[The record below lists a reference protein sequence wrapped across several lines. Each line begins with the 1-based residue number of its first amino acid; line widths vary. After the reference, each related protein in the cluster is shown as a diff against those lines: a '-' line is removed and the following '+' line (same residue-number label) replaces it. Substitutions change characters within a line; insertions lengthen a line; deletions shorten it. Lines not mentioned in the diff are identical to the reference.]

1 MTQQV
6 SNEMNTDGHP
16 AEIGIVVAGS
26 VTGGLKVK
34 LHRTTPVES
43 VSVGSYVT
51 IHGKHQRVFGMVTD
65 VQLDSLDPALVSLP
79 PDLSDPFVAEVM
91 EGTAYYGTLEI
102 LPMLIVDPVTEET
115 KPVRTVAPHFSQATR
130 AIGDDVGK
138 VFGIED
144 DEHLVIG
151 SPLEMD
157 DIEIVLD
164 LEKVVERSSGV
175 FGKTGT
181 GKTFLV
187 RQLLAGFVK
196 GRVASTLVFDMHNE
210 YGWAGRDHERKRD
223 VKGLKQLFPGR
234 VVVLTLDA
242 ESSRRRG
249 VKTDGEIQIG
259 FNEIDPEDI
268 EVLAEVLNL
277 TEAARQIPYRL
288 FREAGSRWLK
298 DFLALDGEGMKE
310 LVERLGE
317 HEATVQSLRRRLETL
332 NRFPFLTPN
341 GGNRVIEEI
350 LQYLGRGYSV
360 VLEFGRYGNNEVAYL
375 LVANLITRR
384 IHEGYVRRSE
394 RAMGDGAQD
403 MPQLVITIEE
413 AHKFLSSALANQTIF
428 GTIAREMRKTGV
440 TLLVVDQRPSG
451 IDEEVRSQIG
461 TKLVCL
467 LDNERDVDA
476 VLSGVS
482 GRTQLRQVLAGLDSV
497 QQALLLGHA
506 LPMPVVV
513 RTREYGSP
521 ESYAALSATDALESK
536 EEWEKRVGNLFG

>member
-1 MTQQV
+1 MTHPV
-6 SNEMNTDGHP
+6 GNEMSTDGQP

-79 PDLSDPFVAEVM
+79 PDLSDPFVSEVM
-91 EGTAYYGTLEI
+91 EGTAYYGTLEV
-102 LPMLIVDPVTEET
+102 LPMLVVDPVTDET
-115 KPVRTVAPHFSQATR
+115 KPVRTVAPHFSLATR

-138 VFGIED
+138 VFGVED

-157 DIEIVLD
+157 AIEVVLD

-196 GRVASTLVFDMHNE
+196 GHVASTLVFDMHNE

-259 FNEIDPEDI
+259 FSEIEPEDI

-277 TEAARQIPYRL
+277 TEASRQVPYRL

-332 NRFPFLTPN
+332 NRFPFLTPD
-341 GGNRVIEEI
+341 GGNRVIEEV

-384 IHEGYVRRSE
+384 IHQGYVQRSE
-394 RAMGDGAQD
+394 RAMGDGALD

-413 AHKFLSSALANQTIF
+413 AHKVLSPTLANQTIF

-521 ESYAALSATDALESK
+521 ESYAALSASDALESK

>member
-1 MTQQV
+1 MTHPV
-6 SNEMNTDGHP
+6 GNEMSTNGQP

-79 PDLSDPFVAEVM
+79 PDLSDPFVSEVL
-91 EGTAYYGTLEI
+91 EGTAYYGTLEV
-102 LPMLIVDPVTEET
+102 LPMLIVDPVTGET
-115 KPVRTVAPHFSQATR
+115 KPVRTVAPHFSLATR
-130 AIGDDVGK
+130 AIGEDVGK
-138 VFGIED
+138 VFGVED

-157 DIEIVLD
+157 GIEVVLD

-259 FNEIDPEDI
+259 FNEIEPEDI

-277 TEAARQIPYRL
+277 TEASRQVPYRL

-332 NRFPFLTPN
+332 NRFPFLTPD
-341 GGNRVIEEI
+341 GGNRVIEEV

-384 IHEGYVRRSE
+384 IHQGYVRRSE

-413 AHKFLSSALANQTIF
+413 AHKFLSPTLANQTIF

-521 ESYAALSATDALESK
+521 ESYAALSASDALESK